1 MKRFII
7 TNLLAA
13 MVLPMLACA
22 GAGPRTITC
31 SASTTPRSSANAFR
45 KSATTTGKPTSASR
59 LTTGTGSMPTR

>member
-22 GAGPRTITC
+22 ALEAGLRTITC
-31 SASTTPRSSANAFR
+31 SASTTVRSSAPEFS
-45 KSATTTGKPTSASR
+45 KSAPTTGRPT
-59 LTTGTGSMPTR
+59 

>member
-22 GAGPRTITC
+22 GGW
-31 SASTTPRSSANAFR
+31 TTNYYLFR
-45 KSATTTGKPTSASR
+45 IYDSQEFSERVQTKTEA
-59 LTTGTGSMPTR
+59 